1 MPPRQTPTARQLRLG
16 VELRKLRERAGLT
29 AREAGEMISAN
40 QARISN
46 IETGR
51 FGLSE
56 QRIRTLAHNY
66 DCTDEPL
73 VDALV
78 AMAAHRER
86 GWWEEYRDTLPPRF
100 LDLAEMEHHA
110 TALRVAQVINIPGLL
125 QTPEHARTLF
135 RQVVPTLRP
144 HQIEYR
150 ISHRIKRQAILYR
163 EQPSPYTAI
172 IHEAALRMQFGGT
185 EVARAQLKHIV
196 KVSEQPH
203 ITVRVIPFDGTAFP
217 TVGHGL
223 DYAYGPVP
231 ALDTAQLDAAY
242 GSELIDTSAQ
252 LTKYRLVLDRM
263 EKATLEADDSRDL
276 IDRIA
281 HAT

>member
-1 MPPRQTPTARQLRLG
+1 MPPRQTPTARQIRLG

-29 AREAGEMISAN
+29 AREAGEMIGAN

-66 DCTDEPL
+66 DCTDESL

-78 AMAAHRER
+78 AMATHRER
-86 GWWEEYRDTLPPRF
+86 GWWEEYRDVLPPRF

-135 RQVVPTLRP
+135 RQVVPALRP
-144 HQIEYR
+144 HEVEYR
-150 ISHRIKRQAILYR
+150 ISHRIKRQAVLYR
-163 EQPSPYTAI
+163 EQPHQYTAI
-172 IHEAALRMQFGGT
+172 IHEAALRMRFGGS
-185 EVARAQLKHIV
+185 EVARAQLDHLIEMSERPY
-196 KVSEQPH
+196 VSL
-203 ITVRVIPFDGTAFP
+203 RVIPFGGTTFP

-231 ALDTAQLDAAY
+231 ELDTAQLDAAH
-242 GSELIDTSAQ
+242 GSELIDSVAQ
-252 LTKYRLVLDRM
+252 LSKYRLILDRM
-263 EKATLEADDSRDL
+263 EQATLEPDASRDL
-276 IDRIA
+276 IWRI
-281 HAT
+281 TQDT